1 MNKIR
6 CFIAIELPVTAK
18 KVLSHIQY
26 SLQRHELPRI
36 KWVSVPNIHLTVRFL
51 GNVAPE
57 IVASITK
64 TIDDLSRKIR
74 PFNLQLGNLGAF
86 PNLKDPQVLW
96 IGLKGEVAKL
106 ITLQQSLDGELAKL
120 GFTREIRAYQPH
132 LTLARLGNKVTRTER
147 QRVGDLV
154 SGTVPENDYE
164 IKVDAIYLIKSQL
177 TPNGPIY
184 HQLHTAHFT

>member
-18 KVLSHIQY
+18 QVLSHIQY
-26 SLQRHELPRI
+26 SLQRYELPRI
-36 KWVSVPNIHLTVRFL
+36 KWVTVPNIHLTLRFL

-57 IVASITK
+57 TVASITK
-64 TIDDLSRKIR
+64 IIDDLSRKMN

-86 PNLKDPQVLW
+86 PNLKNPQVLW
-96 IGLKGEVAKL
+96 IGLKGEVTKL
-106 ITLQQSLDGELAKL
+106 ITLQQSLDGNLAKL
-120 GFTREIRAYQPH
+120 GFSEETRAYQPH
-132 LTLARLGNKVTRTER
+132 LTLARFGNKVTRTER

-154 SGTVPENDYE
+154 SGIVPENDNE
-164 IKVDAIYLIKSQL
+164 IKVDRIHLIRSQL

-184 HQLHTAHFT
+184 HQLHTARFT

>member
-26 SLQRHELPRI
+26 RLQQYELPRI
-36 KWVSVPNIHLTVRFL
+36 KWVTVPNIHLTLKFL

-57 IVASITK
+57 TVVSITK
-64 TIDDLSRKIR
+64 TIDDLSRKMN

-86 PNLKDPQVLW
+86 PNLKSPQVLW
-96 IGLKGEVAKL
+96 IGLKGEVTKL

-120 GFTREIRAYQPH
+120 GFSEETRAYQPH
-132 LTLARLGNKVTRTER
+132 LTLARFGNKVTRTER

-154 SGTVPENDYE
+154 SGIVLENNFD
-164 IKVDAIYLIKSQL
+164 IKVDTIYFIKSQL

-184 HQLHTAHFT
+184 DQLHTARFT